1 MQSIGRLRA
10 GRGTR
15 GSLFF
20 WGLSVLVVRDSDLLQ
35 LKNLGVAS
43 VNILRAVGVNS
54 YEDLKQLGA
63 VEVYRR
69 IKKRGINVSKV
80 MLYALEGALLDIHWN
95 QLDPER
101 KAQLVREA
109 EKSEEQQD

>member
-1 MQSIGRLRA
+1 M
-10 GRGTR
+10 
-15 GSLFF
+15 
-20 WGLSVLVVRDSDLLQ
+20 VDRDSDLLQ

-43 VNILRAVGVNS
+43 VNILRAVGVTS

-80 MLYALEGALLDIHWN
+80 MLYAMEGALLDIHWN
-95 QLDPER
+95 QLDPEL
-101 KAQLVREA
+101 KARLVREA
-109 EKSEEQQD
+109 EQPDPEQS

>member
-1 MQSIGRLRA
+1 
-10 GRGTR
+10 
-15 GSLFF
+15 
-20 WGLSVLVVRDSDLLQ
+20 LVDRDSELLQ

-54 YEDLKQLGA
+54 YEDLRQLGA

-69 IKKRGINVSKV
+69 IRKRGINVSKV

-95 QLDPER
+95 QLDPTL
-101 KAQLVREA
+101 KARLVREA
-109 EKSEEQQD
+109 EEPDEER